1 MKHFCGSCG
10 KPTIYNIAL
19 PKFCS
24 QCGQSFSGSPS
35 INSAVIKTKK
45 TAEPVKSI
53 EEKKKEIDIKDKKAR
68 LGASGGFK
76 IELNNNNN
84 SNLDSNYDDESYS
97 DDIDS
102 ENFDTSKFKS
112 IKARFTVQTFQ
123 NKGESFEDLM
133 TQSANSNY
141 QPGNIPHNTDFIQQK
156 SNEEILAEFQRE
168 AGSMRRE

>member
-24 QCGQSFSGSPS
+24 ECGQSFSGSPS
-35 INSAVIKTKK
+35 INSAVTKVKKIVEPIK
-45 TAEPVKSI
+45 PV
-53 EEKKKEIDIKDKKAR
+53 EEKKKEIDVQNKKAK
-68 LGASGGFK
+68 LGAIGGFK

-102 ENFDTSKFKS
+102 ENFDTSKFKNV
-112 IKARFTVQTFQ
+112 KASFTVQNFQ
-123 NKGESFEDLM
+123 TKGESFEDLM

-141 QPGNIPHNTDFIQQK
+141 KPENIPNNTDYIQQR
-156 SNEEILAEFQRE
+156 SSEDILAEFQRE
-168 AGSMRRE
+168 AGSIRRE

>member
-24 QCGQSFSGSPS
+24 ECGQSFSGSPS
-35 INSAVIKTKK
+35 INSAVTKVKKIVEPIKS
-45 TAEPVKSI
+45 V

-84 SNLDSNYDDESYS
+84 SNLDSNYDEDSYS

-102 ENFDTSKFKS
+102 ESFDTSKFKNV
-112 IKARFTVQTFQ
+112 KASFTVQSFQ
-123 NKGESFEDLM
+123 NKGESFENLIA
-133 TQSANSNY
+133 QSASSNY
-141 QPGNIPHNTDFIQQK
+141 KPENTPINTDFIQQR
-156 SNEEILAEFQRE
+156 SSEEILAEFQRE